1 MSVTTSASHASSRAT
16 PSRFSPSGWASSC
29 SILHRYHVPDML
41 DRIQVWGPPW
51 LLHSLNSNV
60 LKELGHHPSSLGT
73 GIVIHENDLFSHI
86 FANGTTIVRGLHPCT
101 SLLLLLPLGPST
113 VAIGDASP
121 CHDAA
126 SSLTVVF
133 CNPGVYKSLSWSPP
147 DSVFSLYNKQLAYNS
162 NAKTPSK

>member
-1 MSVTTSASHASSRAT
+1 MHPIQPLESHPAAVESKWIGLELL
-16 PSRFSPSGWASSC
+16 PN
-29 SILHRYHVPDML
+29 HVPDVL
-41 DRIQVWGPPW
+41 DEIQVRGPPW
-51 LLHSLNSNV
+51 LKPFANFHAPKGTRSP
-60 LKELGHHPSSLGT
+60 PSSLGT
-73 GIVIHENDLFSHI
+73 GNVIHEN
-86 FANGTTIVRGLHPCT
+86 GTTIGSRTSSLYLIPVPCT

-121 CHDAA
+121 YHDAA

>member
-86 FANGTTIVRGLHPCT
+86 YANGTTIGSGLHPCT
-101 SLLLLLPLGPST
+101 SLLLLLHLGPST

-133 CNPGVYKSLSWSPP
+133 CNLGVYKSLSWSPQ
-147 DSVFSLYNKQLAYNS
+147 DSVLSLYNKQLAFNS